1 MKVKSG
7 AVRLRQTPLARVIA
21 STFAVGMS
29 CTAVA
34 QSVAPAVE
42 VIGTSPVPGLDRPI
56 DEIPSN
62 AQSIRRD
69 ALRDTGSAGLPELLG
84 SQLQSVNVNEIQG
97 NPYQADVNYRG
108 FTASPLLGTPQGL
121 SVYQDGVRIN
131 EPFGDSVNWDLIP
144 RNAISSIDLV
154 PGSNPLFGLN
164 TLGGALAIRTK
175 DGFSNA
181 GTGIE
186 GYAGSFGRSAVTAEH
201 GGNNGEL
208 GWYFTTT
215 RFEENG
221 WRDHSPSDLNQY
233 FGKISHRSS
242 KHELD
247 LSVTHAKSDLI
258 GNGLTPQSFYDDRR
272 ASIFTRPDNS
282 QNRMTMVALNGAYW
296 LDDIHKLSGTVY
308 VRQNHTRTLNG
319 DANDDFEG
327 SVNDGDCDPADF
339 TDPAD
344 IAECTANQGAG
355 ANNETGIFNRTKT
368 RQRGHGFSLQYA
380 GITDEHQFALGTTYD
395 RSRSTFSQT
404 EQEGILDS
412 TRSVVATADE
422 ELDVSIR
429 GSTRSWGVFG
439 TSTWKVT
446 PDAAISLSAR
456 YNHST
461 VKTVDRLDP
470 SSSLNS
476 DYSYSKVNPGL
487 GATYM
492 LTPAVTL
499 YGTIQQGNRA
509 PSPIELGCS
518 DPNEACKLPNA
529 MQADP
534 PLKQVVTRSIE
545 VGLRGKTEQIRWN
558 AAMFGSNNQDDI
570 LFVSA
575 SAANPGLGY
584 FTNFGKT
591 RRLGLELGASADYG
605 RFGWNAR
612 YTYLR
617 ATFESGACIVSEANS
632 TAETDARCT
641 EDGEIRVNPGDKIP
655 GLPEHALKFGLNWRA
670 LDWLTLGSDVAAY
683 TGVYVRGNENNEHD
697 GAGKTAGFTVVNLT
711 ANASLGGG
719 WSLFARVNNLFD
731 KRYFTAGQLAENVF
745 NPNGTFRTNS
755 DDWTDETFF
764 APGAPRAGWIGV
776 RYRFGG

>member
-412 TRSVVATADE
+412 TRSVVATEDE

>member
-412 TRSVVATADE
+412 TRSVVATEDE

-545 VGLRGKTEQIRWN
+545 VGMRGKTEQIRWN

>member
-29 CTAVA
+29 FTAVA

-412 TRSVVATADE
+412 TRSVVATEDE

>member
-1 MKVKSG
+1 MSTHHG
-7 AVRLRQTPLARVIA
+7 AAALRLTPIAALIGTAFALAPLSAANAQT
-21 STFAVGMS
+21 
-29 CTAVA
+29 
-34 QSVAPAVE
+34 VAPAVE
-42 VIGTSPVPGLDRPI
+42 IVGTSPVPGLDRPK

-62 AQSIRRD
+62 VQSIRRE
-69 ALRDTGSAGLPELLG
+69 ALRDTGAAGLPELLG
-84 SQLQSVNVNEIQG
+84 SQLLSVNVNEIQG

-131 EPFGDSVNWDLIP
+131 EPFGDIVNWDLIP
-144 RNAISSIDLV
+144 RNAIASIDLI

-175 DGFSNA
+175 DGFSHA
-181 GTGIE
+181 GTGLE
-186 GYAGSFGRSAVTAEH
+186 GYVGSFGRSAVTAEH

-247 LSVTHAKSDLI
+247 LNITHAKSDLI
-258 GNGLTPQSFYDDRR
+258 GNGLTPQSFYDERR
-272 ASIFTRPDNS
+272 SSIFTRPDNT
-282 QNRMTMVALNGAYW
+282 QNRMTMVSLNGGYW
-296 LDDIHKLSGTVY
+296 LDDIHKLSGTLY
-308 VRQNHTRTLNG
+308 MRQNKVHTLNG
-319 DANDDFEG
+319 DANDDFACSANDG
-327 SVNDGDCDPADF
+327 NTDDGDCPPVA
-339 TDPAD
+339 P
-344 IAECTANQGAG
+344 G
-355 ANNETGIFNRTKT
+355 ANGGIGNNEDTGVLNRTNT

-380 GITDEHQFALGTTYD
+380 GITDEHQYAVGTTYD
-395 RSRSTFSQT
+395 RSRSRFRQT
-404 EQEGILDS
+404 EQEGLLDG
-412 TRSVVATADE
+412 TRAVVDPEDE
-422 ELDVSIR
+422 EESVNIVGKTTTWSL
-429 GSTRSWGVFG
+429 FG
-439 TSTWKVT
+439 TSTWRFINT
-446 PDAAISLSAR
+446 GLALTASAR
-456 YNHST
+456 YNHT
-461 VKTVDRLDP
+461 RVQTQDNINPPPALDTLAADYTYVKINP
-470 SSSLNS
+470 SI
-476 DYSYSKVNPGL
+476 
-487 GATYM
+487 GAVYD
-492 LTPAVTL
+492 LTPGMAL
-499 YGTIQQGNRA
+499 YGNIQQGNRA
-509 PSPIELGCS
+509 PTPIELGCANQ
-518 DPNEACKLPNA
+518 DFACKLPNA

-534 PLKQVVTRSIE
+534 YLKQVVTRSIE
-545 VGLRGKTEQIRWN
+545 VGARGKTEQIRWN
-558 AAMFGSNNQDDI
+558 AALFGSNNHDDI

-617 ATFESGACIVSEANS
+617 ATFESGACLVSEANS
-632 TAETDARCT
+632 TAESDARCT

-655 GLPEHALKFGLNWRA
+655 GLPEHALKLGLNWRA
-670 LDWLTLGSDVAAY
+670 LDWLTLGSDIAAY
-683 TGVYVRGNENNEHD
+683 SGVYVRGNENNEHD
-697 GAGKTAGFTVVNLT
+697 GAGKTSGFTVVNLV

-719 WSLFARVNNLFD
+719 WSVFARVNNVFD

>member
-282 QNRMTMVALNGAYW
+282 QNRMTMVALNGASW

-412 TRSVVATADE
+412 TRSVVATEDE

-545 VGLRGKTEQIRWN
+545 VGMRGKTEQIRWN

>member
-412 TRSVVATADE
+412 TRSVVATEDE

-558 AAMFGSNNQDDI
+558 AAMFGSNNRDDI

>member
-412 TRSVVATADE
+412 TRSVVATEDE

-509 PSPIELGCS
+509 PTPIELGCS

>member
-1 MKVKSG
+1 MRKHTD
-7 AVRLRQTPLARVIA
+7 AQRLRLTPLAAIISGAFTIGLPFA
-21 STFAVGMS
+21 SH
-29 CTAVA
+29 A
-34 QSVAPAVE
+34 QTVAPTVE
-42 VIGTSPVPGLDRPI
+42 VVGTSPVPGLDRPI

-62 AQSIRRD
+62 VQSIRRE
-69 ALRDTGSAGLPELLG
+69 ALRDTGAAGLPELLG

-121 SVYQDGVRIN
+121 SVYQDGVRVN

-144 RNAISSIDLV
+144 RNAIASIDLV

-175 DGFSNA
+175 DGFSHA
-181 GTGIE
+181 GTGLE
-186 GYAGSFGRSAVTAEH
+186 GYVGSFGRSAVTAEH

-247 LSVTHAKSDLI
+247 LNITHAKSDLI
-258 GNGLTPQSFYDDRR
+258 GNGLTPQSFYDERR
-272 ASIFTRPDNS
+272 SSIFTRPDNT
-282 QNRMTMVALNGAYW
+282 QNRMTMVSLNGGYW
-296 LDDIHKLSGTVY
+296 LDDIHKLSGTLY
-308 VRQNHTRTLNG
+308 MRQNKVRTLNG
-319 DANDDFEG
+319 DANDDFEDG
-327 SVNDGDCDPADF
+327 ANDGA
-339 TDPAD
+339 T
-344 IAECTANQGAG
+344 G
-355 ANNETGIFNRTKT
+355 ANGGLGFDDETGIFNRTAT

-380 GITDEHQFALGTTYD
+380 GITDEHQYAVGTTYD
-395 RSRSTFSQT
+395 RSRSRFSQT
-404 EQEGILDS
+404 EQEGVLDS
-412 TRSVVATADE
+412 TRSVVATEDE

-429 GSTRSWGVFG
+429 GSTRSWGLFG
-439 TSTWKVT
+439 TSTWNVT
-446 PDAAISLSAR
+446 QEAAVTLSAR
-456 YNHST
+456 YNHSR

-470 SSSLNS
+470 NSSLNS
-476 DYSYSKVNPGL
+476 DYSYSKINPGL
-487 GATYM
+487 GATYL

-545 VGLRGKTEQIRWN
+545 VGARGKTEQIRWN
-558 AAMFGSNNQDDI
+558 AALFGSNNHDDI

-617 ATFESGACIVSEANS
+617 ATFESGACLVSEANS
-632 TAETDARCT
+632 TAESDARCT

-655 GLPEHALKFGLNWRA
+655 GLPEHALKLGLNWRA
-670 LDWLTLGSDVAAY
+670 LDWLTLGSDIAAY
-683 TGVYVRGNENNEHD
+683 SGVYVRGNENNEHD
-697 GAGKTAGFTVVNLT
+697 GAGKTSGFTVVNLV

-719 WSLFARVNNLFD
+719 WSVFARVNNVFD